1 MLKVRVASSNDIQD
15 YSQFYDFEEFKTN
28 TEIWLIEHQQNFT
41 RGELY
46 GLNQL
51 THLSSKVPGVC
62 FEAMRTIIC
71 CQDMGLGELA
81 ISRSTFK
88 RMVWKCI
95 RLGMLKVYETA
106 DKNGAQGGNLY
117 VFNPFPG
124 WDAGTGASAHPIS
137 SSDSEN

>member
-1 MLKVRVASSNDIQD
+1 MLKVKFATSNDIQG
-15 YSQFYDFEEFKTN
+15 YSQFYDYEEFKTN
-28 TEIWLIEHQQNFT
+28 IEIWLIDYQQNFT

-51 THLSSKVPGVC
+51 ILLSSKVPGVC

-71 CQDMGLGELA
+71 CPDLGLGEPD

-95 RLGMLKVYETA
+95 RLGMLKVYETE

-117 VFNPFPG
+117 VFNPNPG
-124 WDAGTGASAHPIS
+124 WDAGPSPHPIS
-137 SSDSEN
+137 SSG

>member
-1 MLKVRVASSNDIQD
+1 MLKVKVASNIDIQD

-28 TEIWLIEHQQNFT
+28 IEIWLIDYQQNFT
-41 RGELY
+41 LGELY

-51 THLSSKVPGVC
+51 IQLSSKNPGVC
-62 FEAMRTIIC
+62 FEAMGTIIC
-71 CQDMGLGELA
+71 CKDAGLDEHS

-95 RLGMLKVYETA
+95 RLGMLKVYETE

-117 VFNPFPG
+117 VFNPYPG
-124 WDAGTGASAHPIS
+124 WDAGPSAHPINS
-137 SSDSEN
+137 SGQ